1 MRNFFLVV
9 AVLVS
14 HVVAL
19 RTTIQTGVH
28 QHRSLL
34 SMAPPNQPQEPGPPK
49 REPNPLVVPTVG
61 LGNNQVIYVVV
72 VINYFSTACF
82 FLINRLLLHIYLYI
96 QFDVIS
102 RLLKDRILLL
112 GSEVNDEVANVMVSQ
127 MLYLASSDPTK
138 DITIYINSPG
148 KLLYPCE
155 RERISPWN
163 NLLLLFLSLPLLY
176 VAV

>member
-61 LGNNQVIYVVV
+61 LGNNQVIYVV
-72 VINYFSTACF
+72 